1 MKVMR
6 IRKWI
11 TLYFRILPLVLA
23 AQLDSLRKRLIPI
36 KMCRRG
42 AIACFAPVGQ
52 EMYKDFCYTS
62 QLKYVFRLEEHV
74 VTCRGLKLA
83 NSLGKQQLELSTR
96 TWSGRAISLKPRQI
110 YGPAGV
116 KQTVSSQFFSSF
128 ESGGI
133 TKYLMT
139 GHAGNSEVCFPS
151 TSMFPSANIEGRGK
165 KTQFPLGP
173 VINYAYAYVACVM
186 LIAQVWTRL

>member
-1 MKVMR
+1 MCVPRKLVLFFRNYVNSQICLKLVLLAAIIASWAINANMKVMR

-23 AQLDSLRKRLIPI
+23 AQLDSLSKRLIPI

-74 VTCRGLKLA
+74 VTCRGSKLA
-83 NSLGKQQLELSTR
+83 NSLGKQRLELSTR
-96 TWSGRAISLKPRQI
+96 T
-110 YGPAGV
+110 
-116 KQTVSSQFFSSF
+116 
-128 ESGGI
+128 
-133 TKYLMT
+133 
-139 GHAGNSEVCFPS
+139 
-151 TSMFPSANIEGRGK
+151 
-165 KTQFPLGP
+165 
-173 VINYAYAYVACVM
+173 
-186 LIAQVWTRL
+186 